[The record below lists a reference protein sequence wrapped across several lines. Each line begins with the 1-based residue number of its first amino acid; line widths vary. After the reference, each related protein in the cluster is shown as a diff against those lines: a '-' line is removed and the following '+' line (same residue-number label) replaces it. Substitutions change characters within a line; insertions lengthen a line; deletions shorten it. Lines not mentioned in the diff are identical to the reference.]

1 MNSYD
6 EDLIKDLELKDLL
19 KYVKVHENPEIYL
32 DLIEQNLI
40 LLVQK

>member
-19 KYVKVHENPEIYL
+19 KYVKVHKNPKI
-32 DLIEQNLI
+32 
-40 LLVQK
+40 